1 MSENPEFVEVNRPP
15 VNGSI
20 PGVRTIISIR
30 NLSRFALSI
39 AVLFA
44 TLAWTAAPAR
54 ALDPALE
61 RLLSLIPDQPETRA
75 KLWYGAPGALQD
87 ALKLTV
93 ASAEDVAK
101 LDPKTQAVYLRAFGG
116 QLYTS
121 PFLGLDNADQ
131 KKLYGFDAYQVAREL
146 TAGIDPAWL
155 GVVEGGLDA
164 GNIDRALTAT
174 GYTGAAANGGKRY
187 TAKAAGL
194 FANIWAS
201 GTLAYLTPSAA
212 LLDAALALKGGQS
225 KPLAANPL
233 YLAAARA
240 LDTGKA
246 DLLSAVLFDY
256 TTFTGKLLPNVTGT
270 LPRWSVAGIGYER
283 TSATI
288 FHQWRVTLIYAT
300 KADADTAAGLLPSL
314 FKGYT
319 SKVNQDKVYA
329 NWNTTVERLD
339 VNGQVFAVTLIAQPT
354 SNTGTEQALV
364 PLFEARDLGFLAT
377 R

>member
-1 MSENPEFVEVNRPP
+1 MFNRK
-15 VNGSI
+15 V
-20 PGVRTIISIR
+20 
-30 NLSRFALSI
+30 SRFVRVRLVLLAALV
-39 AVLFA
+39 AA
-44 TLAWTAAPAR
+44 LAWTATPAR

-61 RLLSLIPDQPETRA
+61 RLIGLLPDQPETRA
-75 KLWYGAPGALQD
+75 KLWYGAPGALQN

-93 ASAEDVAK
+93 TSAEDVAK
-101 LDPKTQAVYLRAFGG
+101 LDVKMQAVYLRAFGG

-131 KKLYGFDAYQVAREL
+131 KQMYGFDAYQIAREL

-155 GVVEGGLDA
+155 NVVEGSIDA
-164 GNIDRALTAT
+164 GNIDRALAAT

-187 TAKAAGL
+187 STKAAGL
-194 FANIWAS
+194 FANVWA
-201 GTLAYLTPSAA
+201 GGNQAYITPNAA
-212 LLDAALALKGGQS
+212 LLDAALALKGGQG
-225 KPLAANPL
+225 KTLAANPL
-233 YLAAARA
+233 YLAAARS

-246 DLLSAVLFDY
+246 DLLSAVIFDY
-256 TTFTGKLLPNVTGT
+256 ATFTGKLLPNVTGT
-270 LPRWSVAGIGYER
+270 LPRWSVAGLAYER

-288 FHQWRVTLIYAT
+288 FHQWRVTLIYAA
-300 KADADTAAGLLPSL
+300 KADADAAAGLLPGL

-329 NWNTTVERLD
+329 NWNTAVERLD
-339 VNGQVFAVTLIAQPT
+339 VNGATGAAFAVTLIAQPT

-364 PLFEARDLGFLAT
+364 PLVEARDLGFLAT